1 MADYK
6 SELHKEINALQR
18 ATKKGELP
26 RELRL
31 AKIEKLTEEYFAKT
45 GEMPDTKAL
54 QRLEDLCIYEELTDS
69 HPDKM
74 TLEEYPIMSDYQL
87 ARRQHGMHR
96 KKPKEDDL
104 PVRMEVPL
112 SWAANYGAD
121 GKNYSYPYRRER
133 DDYENE
139 WVNEMSRSR
148 NEERNRN
155 YKDFVVGK
163 VVRGKDG
170 KFRRQ
175 YSEGVFTVNVETGEK
190 IIHKEGC

>member
-1 MADYK
+1 MEDYK
-6 SELHKEINALQR
+6 LELHKEITALRR
-18 ATKKGELP
+18 ATKKGKLP

-31 AKIEKLTEEYFAKT
+31 VKIEQLTEDYFAKT
-45 GEMPDTKAL
+45 GEMPDARAL

-96 KKPKEDDL
+96 KKAKEDDM
-104 PVRMEVPL
+104 PVRMEVPF

-139 WVNEMSRSR
+139 WVNEVSKSR
-148 NEERNRN
+148 NEERNDKYN
-155 YKDFVVGK
+155 AFVKGK
-163 VVRGKDG
+163 LVEYDG
-170 KFRRQ
+170 KFRRE
-175 YSEGVFTVNVETGEK
+175 YSKGSFTVDVVTGVK
-190 IIHKEGC
+190 VIHEEN

>member
-1 MADYK
+1 MEDYK
-6 SELHKEINALQR
+6 SELHKKINALQS
-18 ATKKGELP
+18 ATKKGEIQ

-31 AKIEKLTEEYFAKT
+31 VMIEQLTEEYFAKT
-45 GEMPDTKAL
+45 GELPDAKAL

-69 HPDKM
+69 RPDKM

-96 KKPKEDDL
+96 KKAKEDDL

-148 NEERNRN
+148 NEERNRK

-163 VVRGKDG
+163 VVRGEDG
-170 KFRRQ
+170 RFKRQ
-175 YSEGVFTVNVETGEK
+175 YSDGVFTVNVATGEK
-190 IIHKEGC
+190 ITHKEDY